1 MKTRTRALTLT
12 AAAALGVLVTAH
24 HVPVPLSHVVGSEIL
39 TEVVYYTASER
50 FGVPPYF
57 AGQVEVGHH
66 EPITVHDGDAIYI
79 KHAGQAETVV
89 FETADFVDI
98 DATEIGEVMSV
109 ISAKSQ
115 LVDGFETNSYTIL
128 RGSQGGADASIAL
141 EDVVGNVLEQLTFDT
156 HTMVRGTEDLDLVV
170 SVPLADE
177 HAPRHDDHPLGGHR
191 YLVLV
196 SATDGE
202 FSFRGTTIP
211 VGLDPVLQAG
221 VRAAFQGALPGF
233 RGLLDHGGDAQ
244 ATLSGALL
252 SSAFAGSYPDKL
264 YFAYLVFAEDSLDVE
279 FVSNRFTVDFQ

>member
-1 MKTRTRALTLT
+1 MKIRTRALTLT

-39 TEVVYYTASER
+39 TEVVYHTASER

-57 AGQVEVGHH
+57 AGSAEVEHD
-66 EPITVHDGDAIYI
+66 EPVAVNDGDTIYV
-79 KHAGQAETVV
+79 KHAGLAETIVL
-89 FETADFVDI
+89 ETADFVDI
-98 DATEIGEVMSV
+98 GNTEIGEVLGV
-109 ISAKSQ
+109 ISSKSQ
-115 LVDGFETNSYTIL
+115 LVDAFETNSYTIL
-128 RGSQGGADASIAL
+128 RGTQGGADASIAL

-170 SVPLADE
+170 SVPLEDE
-177 HAPRHDDHPLGGHR
+177 HAPRLDHHPLGGHR

-196 SATDGE
+196 STTDGE

-233 RGLLDHGGDAQ
+233 RGLLDHGGDAL
-244 ATLSGALL
+244 ATLSGGLL

-264 YFAYLVFAEDSLDVE
+264 YFTYLVFADGSLDVE